1 MIATYQGIA
10 PRLGRDAFVAPSADV
25 IGRVE
30 LGDEASI
37 WYGCVVRGDVGSI
50 TIGART
56 NIQDLS
62 VIHITSG
69 TADTVIGA
77 DVTVGHRVILHGCTV
92 HDVALIGMGAI
103 LLDGCIVESE
113 CMIGAGSLVAP
124 GTRIPRGS
132 LALGSPARVVRP
144 LRDSELAMLRH
155 LPGHYVGLAREHR
168 GLAKTQG

>member
-1 MIATYQGIA
+1 MITNYQGIA
-10 PRLGRDAFVAPSADV
+10 PQLGRDAFVAPSADV
-25 IGRVE
+25 IGRVT

-37 WYGCVVRGDVGSI
+37 WYGCVARGDVGTI

-62 VIHITSG
+62 VIHVTSG
-69 TADTVIGA
+69 VADTVIGA

-92 HDVALIGMGAI
+92 HDLSLIGMGAI
-103 LLDGCIVESE
+103 LLDGSVVESE
-113 CMIGAGSLVAP
+113 CLIGAGSLLSP

-144 LRDSELAMLRH
+144 LRDNELAMLRTSAA
-155 LPGHYVGLAREHR
+155 HYVNVAREHR
-168 GLAKTQG
+168 ALAKG